1 MSQLTGAQKASLIDA
16 LLSGYTSDEELAELL
31 DLHLDVK
38 LAEIAED
45 GTLRQQVFAVVTWF
59 EAHGRTKDLALQAQK
74 YRPRNEALAAFAD
87 AHYPGER
94 AQPPP
99 PSRPSQPSDS
109 KPFES
114 GSSESGP
121 SASRPRG
128 VGALESRSRF
138 PMLVYGAVP
147 VVAVLIAVVLI
158 TRPWRGPDDGGSGN
172 GGSGN
177 GGNGGKGGENSK
189 DRPRLPATLRF
200 SDLTGAQTGERV
212 FVVDARFAPQQ
223 LAPGAVLWFV
233 VGSGQ
238 RCRDRLHRAQVDNPA
253 LGYMTSIIKAERARP
268 TCAQLFVEDANGQ
281 AIARSDPRDITFPS
295 R

>member
-45 GTLRQQVFAVVTWF
+45 GTLRQRVFAVVTWF
-59 EAHGRTKDLALQAQK
+59 EAHGRTKDLTLQAQK

-94 AQPPP
+94 TQPPP
-99 PSRPSQPSDS
+99 QS
-109 KPFES
+109 KPLQ
-114 GSSESGP
+114 
-121 SASRPRG
+121 SA
-128 VGALESRSRF
+128 RS
-138 PMLVYGAVP
+138 PMLVYGAVA
-147 VVAVLIAVVLI
+147 VAVLIAVVLI
-158 TRPWRGPDDGGSGN
+158 TLRPWRGADDGGN
-172 GGSGN
+172 GN
-177 GGNGGKGGENSK
+177 GGNGGKGGENTK
-189 DRPRLPATLRF
+189 DRPRPPATLRLTALSGIQ
-200 SDLTGAQTGERV
+200 SDHRV
-212 FVVDARFAPQQ
+212 VVEARFAPPQ
-223 LAPGAVLWFV
+223 LAPGAILWFV

-238 RCRDRLHRAQVDNPA
+238 RCRGERVHRAQVDNPS
-253 LGYMTSIIKAERARP
+253 LGYMTSVIKAERARV

-281 AIARSDPRDITFPS
+281 AIARSDPREIAFPS